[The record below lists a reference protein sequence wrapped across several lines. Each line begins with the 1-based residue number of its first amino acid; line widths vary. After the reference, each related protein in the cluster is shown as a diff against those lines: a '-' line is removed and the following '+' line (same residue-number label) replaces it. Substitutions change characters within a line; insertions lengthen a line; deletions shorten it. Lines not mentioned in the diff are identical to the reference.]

1 MPFKRFFSPSTFIN
15 HFSQTGNNP
24 NLIDVLIPV
33 ALSALRFRVRTT
45 FQLIRFA
52 RIQKINENNSANITY
67 HLPIELLVVCGPQ
80 DTPILP
86 LCIKSAIQFSA
97 NPISKAV
104 IVVPDSDVEMTK
116 KIILEMDKST
126 NIPSVVVSENEYIPI
141 GIRSKLKQK
150 FEERYGW
157 ILQQVIKVNY
167 AAESKAQAVL
177 VIDADTVLLQPL
189 QGIGNNGEQH
199 LSYSSEMHKSYLEF
213 LKYIQV
219 PMRRPFFSTVTHY
232 MIIQPR
238 IMRELLTNAGIQD
251 LDKLT
256 EKLITFNSNSEMS
269 PISIDYE
276 MYGQYLRSR
285 YPNKVNYFH
294 FSNLSVR
301 RSPEAIQ
308 QVEGILRGVRT
319 SNYRSFSFHGYL

>member
-15 HFSQTGNNP
+15 YFSQTGNTP

-33 ALSALRFRVRTT
+33 VISLIRFRVQTT
-45 FQLIRFA
+45 FQLIRFT
-52 RIQKINENNSANITY
+52 RIQKIKENDLANITY
-67 HLPIELLVVCGPQ
+67 SVPMELLVVCGPQ
-80 DTPILP
+80 DTPILQ
-86 LCIKSAIQFSA
+86 LCIKSVIQFSA
-97 NPISKAV
+97 NPISNVV

-116 KIILEMDKST
+116 KIILKMDKNM
-126 NIPSVVVSENEYIPI
+126 NIPIVVVRENEYIPI
-141 GIRSKLKQK
+141 EIRSKLKQK

-157 ILQQVIKVNY
+157 ILQQVIKVHY
-167 AAESKAQAVL
+167 TAQSKAQAVL

-189 QGIGNNGEQH
+189 KGIGKNGEQH
-199 LSYSSEMHKSYLEF
+199 LSYSSEMHRSYREF

-219 PMRRPFFSTVTHY
+219 PMRRPFFSTVTHH
-232 MIIQPR
+232 MIIQPT
-238 IMRELLTNAGIQD
+238 IMRELLRNVGIQD
-251 LDKLT
+251 LYKLT
-256 EKLITFNSNSEMS
+256 EEIITFNTKSVIS

-285 YPNKVNYFH
+285 YPNKVNYYH

-301 RSPEAIQ
+301 RSPETIQ
-308 QVEGILRGVRT
+308 QVEGILRGVTT